1 MIGLINSVCITLL
14 FSAWVWTLKQDIQ
27 NLNQPAHD
35 GPAGLNPIPE
45 HKPTAHREPIRR
57 TDSVLFDQ
65 HGKARNGHG
74 VATWTI
80 A

>member
-14 FSAWVWTLKQDIQ
+14 FSAWVWTLKQD
-27 NLNQPAHD
+27 LNQPAHD
-35 GPAGLNPIPE
+35 GPAGLTPVPE
-45 HKPTAHREPIRR
+45 DKPATHRGPIRR
-57 TDSVLFDQ
+57 AEAVLFDQ
-65 HGKARNGHG
+65 NGKDRDKQG